1 VADHEAQK
9 LARGYT
15 EDAFRRVEL
24 PPVGPEVSEGLR
36 MVSDEVLFLLGL
48 DDHIV
53 DIDLDISEE
62 LRLQT
67 LLDRLLVGGD
77 GISLVL
83 YRTAS

>member
-1 VADHEAQK
+1 
-9 LARGYT
+9 
-15 EDAFRRVEL
+15 
-24 PPVGPEVSEGLR
+24 

-53 DIDLDISEE
+53 DVDLDISVE

>member
-1 VADHEAQK
+1 MH
-9 LARGYT
+9 
-15 EDAFRRVEL
+15 
-24 PPVGPEVSEGLR
+24 
-36 MVSDEVLFLLGL
+36 L
-48 DDHIV
+48 DLIV
-53 DIDLDISEE
+53 DVDLDIVDVDLDISVE